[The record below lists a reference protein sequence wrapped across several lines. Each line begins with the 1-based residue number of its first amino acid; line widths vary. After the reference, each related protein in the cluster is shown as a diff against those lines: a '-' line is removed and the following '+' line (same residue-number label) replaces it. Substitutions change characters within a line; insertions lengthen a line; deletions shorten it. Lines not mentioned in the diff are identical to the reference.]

1 MCKVT
6 RQTFTI
12 TFTCDD
18 SKMAKN
24 GTSPVFCSLI
34 INGERVRFQIPLRAN
49 PKDFKRLMISKK
61 NNYIKD
67 MTSEISNQIY
77 DIQTEL
83 MRNGDI
89 ISASNIRDCWR
100 DGRVN
105 SYTLS
110 KLWKEFLYM
119 TAKRV
124 GVNLTK
130 NVYDNYDRTATRM
143 IEYMGDK
150 EVREI
155 TVADCKSLYQ
165 HWQSQYI
172 TATSGMMM
180 QKVRTIMQFAIDK
193 GIITTNPTS
202 SIKISRQNREI
213 QLMTEEEYYKLK
225 NVELPSDF
233 LNCVRDVFIFG
244 ANSGL
249 AYTDTFSLTEDDIK
263 HNDNGQCYISKKR
276 NKTGVDFFS
285 VVLPDGVDILEKY
298 HNKLPKMTNQVLNR
312 YIKEVMLMAD
322 IKTNLTC
329 HLMRHYYITK
339 LIRMDIPVSVVQK
352 CAGHANISMTNRY
365 THLCKDDILSNF
377 DKIK

>member
-12 TFTCDD
+12 TFACDE
-18 SKMAKN
+18 SKMTKN
-24 GTSPVFCSLI
+24 GTSPVLCSLVV
-34 INGERVRFQIPLRAN
+34 NGERVRFQIPLRAN
-49 PKDFKRLMISKK
+49 PKDFRRLMESKR

-67 MTSEISNQIY
+67 MASEVTNQIY

-89 ISASNIRDCWR
+89 ISASSIRDSWR

-105 SYTLS
+105 SYPLS
-110 KLWKEFLYM
+110 KLWKEYLYM

-130 NVYDNYDRTATRM
+130 NVYDNYERTATRM
-143 IEYMGDK
+143 MEYMGDK

-165 HWQSQYI
+165 HWQTQFI

-213 QLMTEEEYYKLK
+213 QLMTDEEYEKLK

-233 LNCVRDVFIFG
+233 LQCVRDVFLFG

-249 AYTDTFSLTEDDIK
+249 AYTDVFSLTEDDIK
-263 HNDNGQCYISKKR
+263 HNDTGQCYISKKR
-276 NKTGVDFFS
+276 NKTGVEFFS
-285 VVLPDGVDILEKY
+285 VVLPDGVEILEKY

-377 DKIK
+377 EKIK

>member
-12 TFTCDD
+12 TFACDD

-67 MTSEISNQIY
+67 MTSEISNQLY

-110 KLWKEFLYM
+110 KLWKEFLYI

-155 TVADCKSLYQ
+155 TVADCKALYQ

-202 SIKISRQNREI
+202 SIKISRHNREI

-276 NKTGVDFFS
+276 NKTGVEFFS
-285 VVLPDGVDILEKY
+285 VVLPDGVEILEKY